1 MTKPLENKIALV
13 TGAAR
18 GIGQAI
24 ALQLAADGADLALCD
39 VKAEWLEDT
48 AAKVKALG
56 RRAESYAM
64 DVANGAAVGEAV
76 AQVLADFGRIDVL
89 VNNAGITRDTL
100 LMRMSEEDWDA
111 VLDINLKGAF
121 LVTKAVVKPMMKQ
134 RSGAIVN
141 IASVVGIM
149 GNPGQANYTA
159 SKAGLIALTKTT
171 AKELGSRNIRVN
183 AVAPGGTGQGS
194 HAQDGP
200 AGPAGRAGGRR
211 QGRGLPGQR
220 GRRLR
225 EWPDLGR
232 VRRHGVVILKEE
244 QQRRNTMALADKVK
258 DIIVEQL
265 GVNKDQVVPEA
276 SFIEDQGADSLDTV
290 ELVMAF
296 EEEFGA
302 EIPDEDAEKLTTVGA
317 VINYLK
323 EKGFDK

>member
-1 MTKPLENKIALV
+1 MKPLDKKIALV

-56 RRAESYAM
+56 RRAETYAM

-76 AQVLADFGRIDVL
+76 AKVLADFGRIDVL

-171 AKELGSRNIRVN
+171 AKELGSRNVRVN
-183 AVAPGGTGQGS
+183 AVAPGFIRT
-194 HAQDGP
+194 AMTDKLAEP
-200 AGPAGRAGGRR
+200 VKEAMLKMVP
-211 QGRGLPGQR
+211 
-220 GRRLR
+220 
-225 EWPDLGR
+225 LGR
-232 VRRHGVVILKEE
+232 LGEPEDVAKAV
-244 QQRRNTMALADKVK
+244 AFLASDAAAY
-258 DIIVEQL
+258 
-265 GVNKDQVVPEA
+265 VNGQT
-276 SFIEDQGADSLDTV
+276 L
-290 ELVMAF
+290 
-296 EEEFGA
+296 
-302 EIPDEDAEKLTTVGA
+302 A
-317 VINYLK
+317 VC
-323 EKGFDK
+323 GGMVW

>member
-56 RRAESYAM
+56 RRAETYAM

-76 AQVLADFGRIDVL
+76 AKVLADFGRIDVL

-171 AKELGSRNIRVN
+171 AKELGSRNVRVN
-183 AVAPGGTGQGS
+183 AVAPGFIRT
-194 HAQDGP
+194 AMTDKLAEP
-200 AGPAGRAGGRR
+200 VKEAMLKMVP
-211 QGRGLPGQR
+211 
-220 GRRLR
+220 
-225 EWPDLGR
+225 LGR
-232 VRRHGVVILKEE
+232 LGEPEDVAKAV
-244 QQRRNTMALADKVK
+244 AFLASDNAAY
-258 DIIVEQL
+258 
-265 GVNKDQVVPEA
+265 VNGQT
-276 SFIEDQGADSLDTV
+276 L
-290 ELVMAF
+290 
-296 EEEFGA
+296 
-302 EIPDEDAEKLTTVGA
+302 A
-317 VINYLK
+317 VC
-323 EKGFDK
+323 GGMVW

>member
-1 MTKPLENKIALV
+1 M

-56 RRAESYAM
+56 RRAETYAM

-76 AQVLADFGRIDVL
+76 AKVLADFGRIDVL

-171 AKELGSRNIRVN
+171 AKELGSRNVRVN
-183 AVAPGGTGQGS
+183 AVAPGFIRT
-194 HAQDGP
+194 AMTDKLAEP
-200 AGPAGRAGGRR
+200 VKEAMLKMVP
-211 QGRGLPGQR
+211 
-220 GRRLR
+220 
-225 EWPDLGR
+225 LGR
-232 VRRHGVVILKEE
+232 LGEPEDVAKAV
-244 QQRRNTMALADKVK
+244 AFLASDAAAY
-258 DIIVEQL
+258 
-265 GVNKDQVVPEA
+265 VNGQT
-276 SFIEDQGADSLDTV
+276 L
-290 ELVMAF
+290 
-296 EEEFGA
+296 
-302 EIPDEDAEKLTTVGA
+302 A
-317 VINYLK
+317 VC
-323 EKGFDK
+323 GGMVW

>member
-56 RRAESYAM
+56 RRAETYAM

-76 AQVLADFGRIDVL
+76 AKVLADFGRIDVL

-149 GNPGQANYTA
+149 GNAGQANYTA

-171 AKELGSRNIRVN
+171 AKELGSRNVRVN
-183 AVAPGGTGQGS
+183 AVAPGFIRTAMTDKLS
-194 HAQDGP
+194 EPVKEAMLKMVP
-200 AGPAGRAGGRR
+200 
-211 QGRGLPGQR
+211 
-220 GRRLR
+220 
-225 EWPDLGR
+225 LGR
-232 VRRHGVVILKEE
+232 LGEPEDVAKAV
-244 QQRRNTMALADKVK
+244 AFLASDAAAY
-258 DIIVEQL
+258 
-265 GVNKDQVVPEA
+265 VNGQT
-276 SFIEDQGADSLDTV
+276 L
-290 ELVMAF
+290 
-296 EEEFGA
+296 
-302 EIPDEDAEKLTTVGA
+302 A
-317 VINYLK
+317 VC
-323 EKGFDK
+323 GGMVW

>member
-1 MTKPLENKIALV
+1 MTEPLENKIALV

-56 RRAESYAM
+56 RRAETYAM

-76 AQVLADFGRIDVL
+76 AKVLADFGRIDVL

-171 AKELGSRNIRVN
+171 AKELGSRNVRVN
-183 AVAPGGTGQGS
+183 AVAPGFIRT
-194 HAQDGP
+194 AMTDKLAEP
-200 AGPAGRAGGRR
+200 VKEAMLKMVP
-211 QGRGLPGQR
+211 
-220 GRRLR
+220 
-225 EWPDLGR
+225 LGR
-232 VRRHGVVILKEE
+232 LGEPEDVAKAV
-244 QQRRNTMALADKVK
+244 AFLASDAAAY
-258 DIIVEQL
+258 
-265 GVNKDQVVPEA
+265 VNGQT
-276 SFIEDQGADSLDTV
+276 L
-290 ELVMAF
+290 
-296 EEEFGA
+296 
-302 EIPDEDAEKLTTVGA
+302 A
-317 VINYLK
+317 VC
-323 EKGFDK
+323 GGMVW

>member
-76 AQVLADFGRIDVL
+76 AKVLADFGRIDVL

-149 GNPGQANYTA
+149 GNAGQANYTA

-171 AKELGSRNIRVN
+171 AKELGSRNVRVN
-183 AVAPGGTGQGS
+183 AVAPGFIRT
-194 HAQDGP
+194 AMTDKLAEP
-200 AGPAGRAGGRR
+200 VKEAMLKMVP
-211 QGRGLPGQR
+211 
-220 GRRLR
+220 
-225 EWPDLGR
+225 LGR
-232 VRRHGVVILKEE
+232 LGEPEDVAKAV
-244 QQRRNTMALADKVK
+244 AFLASDAAAY
-258 DIIVEQL
+258 
-265 GVNKDQVVPEA
+265 VNGQT
-276 SFIEDQGADSLDTV
+276 L
-290 ELVMAF
+290 
-296 EEEFGA
+296 
-302 EIPDEDAEKLTTVGA
+302 A
-317 VINYLK
+317 VC
-323 EKGFDK
+323 GGMVW

>member
-76 AQVLADFGRIDVL
+76 AKVLADFGRIDVL

-100 LMRMSEEDWDA
+100 LIRMSEEDWDA

-171 AKELGSRNIRVN
+171 AKELGSRNVRVN
-183 AVAPGGTGQGS
+183 AVAPGFIRT
-194 HAQDGP
+194 AMTDKLAEP
-200 AGPAGRAGGRR
+200 VKEAMLKMVP
-211 QGRGLPGQR
+211 
-220 GRRLR
+220 
-225 EWPDLGR
+225 LGR
-232 VRRHGVVILKEE
+232 LGEPEDVAKAV
-244 QQRRNTMALADKVK
+244 AFLASDAAAY
-258 DIIVEQL
+258 
-265 GVNKDQVVPEA
+265 VNGQT
-276 SFIEDQGADSLDTV
+276 L
-290 ELVMAF
+290 
-296 EEEFGA
+296 
-302 EIPDEDAEKLTTVGA
+302 A
-317 VINYLK
+317 VC
-323 EKGFDK
+323 GGMVW